1 MRPRGERF
9 EPYIRLR
16 LWHHHLGHT
25 GEPLLVMQKTRAALT
40 SHAEYFDGD
49 KMMWL
54 KRHMIAIDW
63 SNCEDLKDEVA
74 AYFLQ
79 REGRQS

>member
-1 MRPRGERF
+1 LILQKVGDELF
-9 EPYIRLR
+9 EI
-16 LWHHHLGHT
+16 
-25 GEPLLVMQKTRAALT
+25 ALT

-49 KMMWL
+49 KTMWL

-74 AYFLQ
+74 AYSPQ
-79 REGRQS
+79 GEGRQS